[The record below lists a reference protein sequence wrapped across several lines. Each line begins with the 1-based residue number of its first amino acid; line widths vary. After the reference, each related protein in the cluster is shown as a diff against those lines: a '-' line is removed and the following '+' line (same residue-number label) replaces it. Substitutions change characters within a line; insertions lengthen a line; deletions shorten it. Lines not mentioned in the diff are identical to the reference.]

1 MNKPMLV
8 ARKEFSE
15 KLAVLINESGLPLF
29 VVQPILEQ
37 MNAYIGTLVE
47 QQYLKEK
54 EAWEKEGE
62 KLEAERDQLPANE
75 E

>member
-62 KLEAERDQLPANE
+62 KLETERDQLSADQE
-75 E
+75 